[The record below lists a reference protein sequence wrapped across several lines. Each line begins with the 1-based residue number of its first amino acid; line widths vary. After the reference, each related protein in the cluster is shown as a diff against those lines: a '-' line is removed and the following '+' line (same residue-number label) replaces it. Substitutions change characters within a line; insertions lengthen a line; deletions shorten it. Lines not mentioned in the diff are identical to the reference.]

1 MLQIMIHSEMIIPI
15 TDIDEIFPANTE
27 IQGLFVYI
35 LKFSPLFSD
44 ANYSQKKL
52 FSDVFKRILLKN
64 IHVYSLNLLK
74 FVFIMFNVETVAEN
88 AKLAILKLLELQI
101 FLVSSTHDLGQ
112 MRTFYLRRVLS
123 ISQKVKCRL

>member
-52 FSDVFKRILLKN
+52 LPGVFKRILLKN
-64 IHVYSLNLLK
+64 IHVHSLNLLK
-74 FVFIMFNVETVAEN
+74 FVFIMFNVETVVEN
-88 AKLAILKLLELQI
+88 AKLAILKLLEL
-101 FLVSSTHDLGQ
+101 
-112 MRTFYLRRVLS
+112 
-123 ISQKVKCRL
+123 

>member
-1 MLQIMIHSEMIIPI
+1 MIIPI

-52 FSDVFKRILLKN
+52 FSGVFKRILLKN
-64 IHVYSLNLLK
+64 IHVYSLNFLK

-101 FLVSSTHDLGQ
+101 FLVSSTHDVGQ

-123 ISQKVKCRL
+123 ISQKVKCRLWTDT

>member
-15 TDIDEIFPANTE
+15 TDIDEIFLANTE

-52 FSDVFKRILLKN
+52 LPGVFKRILLKN
-64 IHVYSLNLLK
+64 IHVHSLNLLK

-101 FLVSSTHDLGQ
+101 FLVSSTHDVGQ

>member
-1 MLQIMIHSEMIIPI
+1 MIIPI

-101 FLVSSTHDLGQ
+101 FLVSSTHDVGQ

-123 ISQKVKCRL
+123 ISQKVKCRLWTDT

>member
-27 IQGLFVYI
+27 IQGLFLYI

-52 FSDVFKRILLKN
+52 FPGVFKRILLKN
-64 IHVYSLNLLK
+64 IHVHSLNLLK
-74 FVFIMFNVETVAEN
+74 FVFIMFNVETVVEN
-88 AKLAILKLLELQI
+88 AKLAILKLLEL
-101 FLVSSTHDLGQ
+101 
-112 MRTFYLRRVLS
+112 
-123 ISQKVKCRL
+123 